1 MDSLREARGEFRAA
15 RVPPVYFFTDSV
27 TPASKPSLCLRS
39 EKTPEQH
46 VRVVWRAFHLCVN
59 QSRVQMRR
67 ERHFLT
73 YCLEYRYAEFR
84 WAEVIGAPEPPTH
97 QTISGWQVH
106 YPFDAVLNEE
116 PAVTSERSPQKTTQK
131 QPAEGLSVF
140 GSSSKELDQAWEL
153 TRHTIAAAALDLN
166 TDSNTRQR
174 DLCTLDAWLATRYQ
188 AGVAPGT
195 SAHLRRRVTRN
206 MYEPNG
212 FVNYWT
218 EFLV

>member
-1 MDSLREARGEFRAA
+1 MPTSGGRPSGAR
-15 RVPPVYFFTDSV
+15 
-27 TPASKPSLCLRS
+27 AS
-39 EKTPEQH
+39 
-46 VRVVWRAFHLCVN
+46 
-59 QSRVQMRR
+59 
-67 ERHFLT
+67 
-73 YCLEYRYAEFR
+73 
-84 WAEVIGAPEPPTH
+84 
-97 QTISGWQVH
+97 
-106 YPFDAVLNEE
+106 
-116 PAVTSERSPQKTTQK
+116 
-131 QPAEGLSVF
+131 
-140 GSSSKELDQAWEL
+140 
-153 TRHTIAAAALDLN
+153 HTIAAAALDLN